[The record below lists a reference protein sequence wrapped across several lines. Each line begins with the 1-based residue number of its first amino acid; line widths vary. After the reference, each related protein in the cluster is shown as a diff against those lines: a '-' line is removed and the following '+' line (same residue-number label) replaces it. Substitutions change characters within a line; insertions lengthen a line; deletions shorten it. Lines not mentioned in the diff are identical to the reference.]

1 MEKERKERF
10 KTRFLTHYPR
20 LCRIA
25 YGYVSDSDDAEDI
38 VQELFIHVWDK
49 DKDSLTDSE
58 FAAYMTV
65 AVKHRC
71 INFLRKRQ
79 EDTVSI
85 EENPGVASSLSD
97 DEPEDESSTEKKL
110 QAALATLPPKC
121 RNIFL
126 LAKLKG
132 MKYKEIAEQLAVSEK
147 TVENQMSKAISVL
160 RAYAATCHPMLITY
174 LFLFISTIQNYI
186 HK

>member
-1 MEKERKERF
+1 
-10 KTRFLTHYPR
+10 
-20 LCRIA
+20 
-25 YGYVSDSDDAEDI
+25 
-38 VQELFIHVWDK
+38 
-49 DKDSLTDSE
+49 
-58 FAAYMTV
+58 MTV

-132 MKYKEIAEQLAVSEK
+132 MKYKEIAEQLAVSER
-147 TVENQMSKAISVL
+147 Q
-160 RAYAATCHPMLITY
+160 
-174 LFLFISTIQNYI
+174 
-186 HK
+186 

>member
-1 MEKERKERF
+1 
-10 KTRFLTHYPR
+10 
-20 LCRIA
+20 
-25 YGYVSDSDDAEDI
+25 
-38 VQELFIHVWDK
+38 
-49 DKDSLTDSE
+49 
-58 FAAYMTV
+58 MTV

-147 TVENQMSKAISVL
+147 TVENQMSKAIRLL

-174 LFLFISTIQNYI
+174 LSYSYQPSKIIYI
-186 HK
+186 NERQ